1 MKFFDYLQLVISSI
15 HFGRLRSVLTG
26 LGITVGI
33 TAVVLLT
40 AMGRGLEQ
48 YVLAQF
54 TQFGTH
60 VIAVIP
66 GANITMGI
74 SGAAINSTRP
84 LSIEDA
90 GALESIPGISTSMPL
105 VSGNSPVEAGNRSR
119 WVNVIGVN
127 HYAPQTWQM
136 KPVLGQFLPEEISDS
151 ARNLAVIGPTVRKE
165 LFADENPLGQRIRIG
180 QDRFRVIGVMES
192 KGQIL
197 GFDLDDTVYIPVTR
211 ALSLFNRSGV
221 MEIDLLYAPGQD
233 EAVLSERIK
242 QIIIERHGF
251 EDFTIITQND
261 MLGVLGSVLGVLTA
275 VVAGLGGISLLVG
288 AVGILTIMS
297 ITVRERTQE
306 IGLLRALGAS
316 RRQISA
322 LFLFEAA
329 LLSGVG
335 GVAGLL
341 FGILIAGMMA
351 LFIPALPVSL
361 DWYYVLLAEGIAIGT
376 GLFAGLMPARQAARL
391 LPIDA
396 LRYE

>member
-1 MKFFDYLQLVISSI
+1 
-15 HFGRLRSVLTG
+15 
-26 LGITVGI
+26 
-33 TAVVLLT
+33 
-40 AMGRGLEQ
+40 
-48 YVLAQF
+48 
-54 TQFGTH
+54 
-60 VIAVIP
+60 
-66 GANITMGI
+66 
-74 SGAAINSTRP
+74 
-84 LSIEDA
+84 
-90 GALESIPGISTSMPL
+90 
-105 VSGNSPVEAGNRSR
+105 
-119 WVNVIGVN
+119 
-127 HYAPQTWQM
+127 
-136 KPVLGQFLPEEISDS
+136 
-151 ARNLAVIGPTVRKE
+151 
-165 LFADENPLGQRIRIG
+165 
-180 QDRFRVIGVMES
+180 
-192 KGQIL
+192 
-197 GFDLDDTVYIPVTR
+197 
-211 ALSLFNRSGV
+211 

-242 QIIIERHGF
+242 QILIERHGF

-329 LLSGVG
+329 LLSGIG

-341 FGILIAGMMA
+341 LGILIVGMVA
-351 LFIPALPVSL
+351 LFVPALPVSL